1 MAQYHITIDARM
13 LNASG
18 IGTYI
23 LNILPQ
29 IISSFPDAGINL
41 LGNQSA
47 LRKLSPANNSNV
59 MLTDAVSP
67 VYSITEQIELFRKT
81 PGQVSLFWSPH
92 YNIPLFIRAKKRL
105 VTIHDVNHLVFL
117 DRLNL
122 QQKIYAKFMINL
134 AVKFSDT
141 IITVSDFSKSEIAK
155 RTKVDEEKITVIHN
169 GINTELFKTLDN
181 QQSVDTK
188 DKFGLPDKFILF
200 VGNVKPHKNLR
211 RLLMAY
217 EVMYNRGL
225 EDHYLVIAGEKEGFI
240 TGDKEIFSIVHNN
253 QDLKERVR
261 FSGYVDNADLPILY
275 NAASVFVFPSL
286 YEGFGLPPLEAMA
299 CGCPTVVSNAASLP
313 EVCGDAAYY
322 VDPNDTES
330 ISEGMYKI
338 LTDNSLRQHLI
349 KKGLERAKLFSWK
362 KSGGDHIKVFEEIL
376 NS

>member
-1 MAQYHITIDARM
+1 MKSITIDARM

-23 LNILPQ
+23 RNILPQ
-29 IISSFPDAGINL
+29 IIFSFPDAGINL

-47 LRKLSPANNSNV
+47 LRKLSSANNSNV

-92 YNIPLFIRAKKRL
+92 YNTPLFIRAKKRL

-117 DRLNL
+117 NRLNL
-122 QQKIYAKFMINL
+122 QQKIYAKFMMDF

-155 RTKVDEEKITVIHN
+155 RTKVDEEKISVIHN
-169 GINTELFKTLDN
+169 GIDTELFKPLDN

-217 EVMYNRGL
+217 EVVFNRGL

-240 TGDKEIFSIVHNN
+240 TGDKEIFSVVHNN

-261 FSGYVDNADLPILY
+261 FSGYVDNADLPLLY

-362 KSGGDHIKVFEEIL
+362 KSGGDHIKVFEAIL

>member
-1 MAQYHITIDARM
+1 MAQFHITIDARM

-23 LNILPQ
+23 RNILPQ
-29 IISSFPDAGINL
+29 IIFSFPDAGINL

-47 LRKLSPANNSNV
+47 LRKLSSANNSNV

-67 VYSITEQIELFRKT
+67 VYSLTEQIELFRKT

-122 QQKIYAKFMINL
+122 QQKIYAKFMMNL

-169 GINTELFKTLDN
+169 GINTELFKPLDN
-181 QQSVDTK
+181 HQSVDTK

-211 RLLMAY
+211 RLLTAY
-217 EVMYNRGL
+217 EVVYNRGL

-240 TGDKEIFSIVHNN
+240 TGDQEIFSVVHNN

-261 FSGYVDNADLPILY
+261 FSGYVDNADLPVLY

-322 VDPNDTES
+322 VDPHDTES

-362 KSGGDHIKVFEEIL
+362 KSGGDHITVFEEIL

>member
-1 MAQYHITIDARM
+1 
-13 LNASG
+13 
-18 IGTYI
+18 
-23 LNILPQ
+23 
-29 IISSFPDAGINL
+29 
-41 LGNQSA
+41 
-47 LRKLSPANNSNV
+47 
-59 MLTDAVSP
+59 
-67 VYSITEQIELFRKT
+67 
-81 PGQVSLFWSPH
+81 
-92 YNIPLFIRAKKRL
+92 
-105 VTIHDVNHLVFL
+105 
-117 DRLNL
+117 
-122 QQKIYAKFMINL
+122 MINL